1 VDFAVEDSRG
11 HHVLTTF
18 KTQKRGNR
26 RRPEEESFTSGCRAP
41 GILATR
47 KSPTT
52 GAPASRRGT
61 DFLRTVCGLKGPP
74 DNIETIIDPRDAAES
89 AGLRY
94 VSDGDTPGRRRK
106 RDSANTRVDG
116 ARLSEMMC

>member
-1 VDFAVEDSRG
+1 VDFAVEGSRG

-18 KTQKRGNR
+18 KTQKEAIDGG
-26 RRPEEESFTSGCRAP
+26 EESFTSGCRAP

-116 ARLSEMMC
+116 ARLAEMMC